1 MKLSILIASLVI
13 SVCRSQFVDL
23 ALFGKGEVMF
33 HNGQVTFG
41 EDGVMFDNDYCP
53 SYNEE
58 VCIKVFFSP
67 DRYKFERAAIRLGFI
82 VQNAGHPNGI
92 NDTINKARK
101 YPNVINLQISIKD
114 LYSDYNTHQKFLRSN
129 LVCATD
135 CFDPNSLTTT
145 RLVSEKIL
153 NYNRL
158 VQVIESENFELEDYI
173 QICLPYN
180 SPNTQIF
187 EYVLKENLDWPLKI
201 RRDCAAGME
210 HDDSMLALITNE
222 PYDAESL
229 LPTIFYQTPY
239 ILPEVKDNFPNSMS
253 LSTTWQP
260 LKYALKELLTHMGW
274 YRVAILSD
282 DSAYSLDFV
291 EDLVPF
297 FVKEGITF
305 TDQRCSVELCN
316 FTSPLQFLQAEDAR
330 IIILNIDKANAGQL
344 VNDMEKLKGVTWIVR
359 DWPFT
364 KLGNVMSDVFSITL
378 SPDFDY
384 SVEFYPYLSGIKE
397 GIRIIDR
404 IYKNAFGDKEKFQR
418 EFAKEANRRMYFGTN
433 AYITLRTF
441 EDTEFHV
448 VAIMTIAGDTA
459 KVFQS
464 TSLYHSRGQVDSSQQ
479 CAVRS
484 RAFSKP
490 CAHKPLL
497 LLVGVCVMFALSML
511 AVVVCFNMFRRSRFY
526 QRIP

>member
-1 MKLSILIASLVI
+1 MHPTFLLSNNEIKLNWVYRNVSKIF
-13 SVCRSQFVDL
+13 R
-23 ALFGKGEVMF
+23 
-33 HNGQVTFG
+33 
-41 EDGVMFDNDYCP
+41 
-53 SYNEE
+53 
-58 VCIKVFFSP
+58 
-67 DRYKFERAAIRLGFI
+67 
-82 VQNAGHPNGI
+82 
-92 NDTINKARK
+92 
-101 YPNVINLQISIKD
+101 NVINLQISIKD
-114 LYSDYNTHQKFLRSN
+114 LYSDYNTHQTFLRSN

-201 RRDCAAGME
+201 RIDCAAGME

-239 ILPEVKDNFPNSMS
+239 ILPEVKDNFPNSLS

-316 FTSPLQFLQAEDAR
+316 FTSVSIFSFCGLCW
-330 IIILNIDKANAGQL
+330 
-344 VNDMEKLKGVTWIVR
+344 KLFKM
-359 DWPFT
+359 FT
-364 KLGNVMSDVFSITL
+364 
-378 SPDFDY
+378 
-384 SVEFYPYLSGIKE
+384 
-397 GIRIIDR
+397 
-404 IYKNAFGDKEKFQR
+404 
-418 EFAKEANRRMYFGTN
+418 
-433 AYITLRTF
+433 
-441 EDTEFHV
+441 
-448 VAIMTIAGDTA
+448 
-459 KVFQS
+459 
-464 TSLYHSRGQVDSSQQ
+464 
-479 CAVRS
+479 
-484 RAFSKP
+484 
-490 CAHKPLL
+490 LL
-497 LLVGVCVMFALSML
+497 
-511 AVVVCFNMFRRSRFY
+511 
-526 QRIP
+526 